1 MIPAP
6 RASDYENIHHWN
18 ETQTEVVILLMYL
31 SMILYILMLSMTGHN
46 VWVFLIKQK
55 RYKTTGPLVL
65 FYFLAVLI
73 GCLRFYFSLFY
84 FQVLIEFNIIVILLE
99 PIVKLFLGVTQCWI
113 TVELATRIRYELKI
127 TANMMS
133 GF

>member
-6 RASDYENIHHWN
+6 RSDDYKNAENWN
-18 ETQTEVVILLMYL
+18 ETQEEVVCLLMYL
-31 SMILYILMLSMTGHN
+31 SVILYILMLAMTGHN

-73 GCLRFYFSLFY
+73 GLLRFYFSLFY
-84 FQVLIEFNIIVILLE
+84 FAVLIEFNMIVILLQ
-99 PIVKLFLGVTQCWI
+99 PILKIFLGVVQCWI
-113 TVELATRIRYELKI
+113 TVELAIRIQYELK
-127 TANMMS
+127 
-133 GF
+133 

>member
-6 RASDYENIHHWN
+6 RSDDYKNAEHWS
-18 ETQTEVVILLMYL
+18 ETQEEVVCLLMYL
-31 SMILYILMLSMTGHN
+31 SVILYILMLAMTGHN

-73 GCLRFYFSLFY
+73 GLLRFYFSLFY
-84 FQVLIEFNIIVILLE
+84 FAVLIEFNMIVILLE
-99 PIVKLFLGVTQCWI
+99 PILKIFLGVVQCWI
-113 TVELATRIRYELKI
+113 TVELAIRI
-127 TANMMS
+127 
-133 GF
+133 

>member
-6 RASDYENIHHWN
+6 RSDDYLIVNGWN
-18 ETQTEVVILLMYL
+18 ETQEEVVCLLMYL
-31 SMILYILMLSMTGHN
+31 SVILYILMLAMTGHN

-73 GCLRFYFSLFY
+73 GLLRFYFSLFY
-84 FQVLIEFNIIVILLE
+84 FAVLIEFNMIVILLE
-99 PIVKLFLGVTQCWI
+99 PILKIFLGVVQCWI
-113 TVELATRIRYELKI
+113 TVELAIRIQYELK
-127 TANMMS
+127 
-133 GF
+133 

>member
-6 RASDYENIHHWN
+6 RSDDYANAHN
-18 ETQTEVVILLMYL
+18 ETQEEVVCLLMYL
-31 SMILYILMLSMTGHN
+31 SVILYILMLAMTGHN

-73 GCLRFYFSLFY
+73 GLLRFYFSLFY
-84 FQVLIEFNIIVILLE
+84 FAVLIEFNMIVILLE
-99 PIVKLFLGVTQCWI
+99 PILKLFLGVVQCWI
-113 TVELATRIRYELKI
+113 TVELAIRIQYELK
-127 TANMMS
+127 
-133 GF
+133 

>member
-6 RASDYENIHHWN
+6 RSDDYLSLNGWN
-18 ETQTEVVILLMYL
+18 ETQEEVVCLLMYL
-31 SMILYILMLSMTGHN
+31 SVILYILMLAMTGHN

-73 GCLRFYFSLFY
+73 GLLRFYFSLFY
-84 FQVLIEFNIIVILLE
+84 FAVLIEFNMIVILLE
-99 PIVKLFLGVTQCWI
+99 PILKIFLGVVQCWI
-113 TVELATRIRYELKI
+113 TVELAIRIQYELK
-127 TANMMS
+127 
-133 GF
+133 

>member
-6 RASDYENIHHWN
+6 RSDDYLRVNGWN
-18 ETQTEVVILLMYL
+18 ETQEEVVCLLMYL
-31 SMILYILMLSMTGHN
+31 SVILYILMLAMTGHN

-73 GCLRFYFSLFY
+73 GLLRFYFSLFY
-84 FQVLIEFNIIVILLE
+84 FAVLIEFNMIVILLE
-99 PIVKLFLGVTQCWI
+99 PILKIFLGVVQCWI
-113 TVELATRIRYELKI
+113 TVELAIRIQYELK
-127 TANMMS
+127 
-133 GF
+133 